1 MSDDEG
7 SALRGVAGA
16 IASQRR
22 TAAQLRAGIEQF
34 AGIDHDD
41 LEAGVTPRSTVY
53 RDGKV
58 ALYHFEPEGG
68 NGAAAAVTDRSPVPV
83 LIVYALFNRWWMMDI
98 AEDRSLIRG
107 LLDQG
112 LDVYLLDWGYPDRG
126 DRYLELSDYIDGYV
140 RDAVEVL
147 RDRHDDEPVT
157 MVGVCQGGVTSL
169 CYAAL
174 YPDDV
179 RNLIT
184 MVTPVDFS
192 KGDEIVALWG
202 RSADPDVAVEALGNI
217 PGEMVSMG
225 FLLRSPFERNL
236 AKYLGMLDV
245 LDDREKLLSFLRME
259 RWIFDTPDVPGETY
273 RQWMTDCY
281 RGNKLI
287 AGTMEIGGRR
297 VDLGNITMPVLN
309 IYAERDDLIPPAS
322 STPLG
327 EHVGTDDYTARSFDV
342 GHIGM
347 YVSGRVQRELPSAVG
362 DWLRDR

>member
-1 MSDDEG
+1 MSDGDGDG
-7 SALRGVAGA
+7 SASRGVADA
-16 IASQRR
+16 LASRRR
-22 TAAQLRAGIEQF
+22 TADQLRAGVEQF
-34 AGIDHDD
+34 GGIARDD
-41 LEAGVTPRSTVY
+41 LAAGVTPRHTVY

-58 ALYHFEPEGG
+58 ELYHFEPRVSDAE
-68 NGAAAAVTDRSPVPV
+68 RRPVPV

-98 AEDRSLIRG
+98 AQDRSLIRG
-107 LLDQG
+107 LLEQG

-126 DRYLELSDYIDGYV
+126 DRYLELTDYIDGYV

-147 RDRHDDEPVT
+147 RDRHDDQPVT

-217 PGEMVSMG
+217 PGELVSLG

-287 AGTMEIGGRR
+287 AGEMQIGGRR

-327 EHVGTDDYTARSFDV
+327 DHVGTDDYTARSFDV

-347 YVSGRVQRELPSAVG
+347 YVSGRVQRDLPSAVG